1 MCDACGD
8 PLVIRA
14 DDKPEVVQARLKTYH
29 ETTEPLIGYY
39 GSQGKL
45 KSIDGTK
52 GIDSTVKFA
61 AEALGIEV

>member
-8 PLVIRA
+8 ALVIRA
-14 DDKPEVVQARLKTYH
+14 DDKPEVVQSRLATYH

-39 GSQGKL
+39 GEQGKL

-52 GIDSTVKFA
+52 GIDNTIAFA